1 VEEERSHIALLAEID
16 RLKAEL
22 QGKEIALEEAT
33 DIIDAIRNGEVD
45 ALVMNSG
52 DGHQL
57 FTLKSAD
64 QTYRIFIEQMT
75 EGAVTLNRA
84 GHILYANSQFA
95 SLLKKPLE
103 KITGNSFLS
112 FIHDTDKEYFAQL
125 FDHAWQ
131 NNAKGELRLLAQDG
145 ALVHVQLSL
154 NILSLDEGLSMS
166 IILTDL
172 TEQKKSQ
179 RLLHQKN
186 VELEAAQALTR
197 KFNLHLE
204 DTVRLRTKDLEDS
217 IYQKTLVEKE
227 LRDKQEQLSRVLETM
242 AEGVGIVDLEGN
254 LTYTNPM
261 AKKILGLTDR
271 QPLSSIYGDHN
282 WSNVKIEG
290 EALKADEHPVTIA
303 LKKETPVYDYEIG
316 IQPVDGER
324 FYISINAAP
333 IRSENGDIIAGI
345 ATFMDVTQRRKITQQ
360 KDEFISVA
368 SHELKTPITSLK
380 ASLQLLKRLNTGI
393 ESALFHK
400 LMDQASKSMNRVTVL
415 IEDLLNASKFT
426 GGQLHLNKQQ
436 VNLYKLISGCCEDI
450 RVEGQ
455 YHINIK
461 GDKSLEVNADP
472 NKIDQVL
479 INFLN
484 NAIKYGSQSFDID
497 VYIKQQGD
505 AVRVSVSDKGPGI
518 KAEVIPHLFERYYR
532 VDHTGRQ
539 YSGLGLGLYIS
550 SEIVKKHNGQIG
562 VDSVP
567 GKGSTFWF
575 SLPLIASSSPE

>member
-103 KITGNSFLS
+103 KTTGNSFLS

-380 ASLQLLKRLNTGI
+380 ASLQLLQRLNTGI

-472 NKIDQVL
+472 NKIDQVV